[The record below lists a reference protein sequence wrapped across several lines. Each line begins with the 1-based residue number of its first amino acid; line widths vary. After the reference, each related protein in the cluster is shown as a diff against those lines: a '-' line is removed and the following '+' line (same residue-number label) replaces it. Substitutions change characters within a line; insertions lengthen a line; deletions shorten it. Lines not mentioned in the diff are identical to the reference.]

1 MFKPKPALIGYG
13 DKTLGHD
20 WSVAIQGQ
28 IGSFSHQVVSNVFP
42 HMSDGTNV
50 SCHDDFE
57 GPFNEVAQYKR
68 RNRKLAVVPV
78 ENTIA
83 GNVPYVFNLFRH
95 SNLSI
100 IGEYFLGV
108 QFHLLIRPEANILD
122 VKEVHSHVHALAQC
136 SEYIDRH
143 PQWRSV
149 VNPDTAGAAKMVS
162 EQDDPSIAAI
172 ASRFAAQVYGL
183 KVADQHIQD
192 RRDPITRFMVF
203 HQDEMIPNI
212 NSIGDDLPRHR
223 FVSNIYIKPK
233 RSIERPVTEILRVF
247 SQVMPDRAEP
257 VLEKYKGNNLRHEGY
272 LAEVMGH
279 RDEKVMGQ
287 LIERLNSICSHVEE
301 FGCYYA
307 HHYHRFPHRAG
318 KQLGSGKYQFD

>member
-68 RNRKLAVVPV
+68 RNRK
-78 ENTIA
+78 
-83 GNVPYVFNLFRH
+83 
-95 SNLSI
+95 
-100 IGEYFLGV
+100 
-108 QFHLLIRPEANILD
+108 
-122 VKEVHSHVHALAQC
+122 